1 MNILIADDE
10 PSILKLHTHMVQ
22 ELGFSPVLAS
32 NGNDAIKKLTPDIRA
47 MLLDIKMPDKDG
59 IEVLEFVRKEYPRIP
74 VIMVSALHDLEI
86 AVKAIK
92 MGAFDYLTKPLDF
105 DRLSTVLRN
114 ALDFSILKEEIIDLQ
129 GKLRQSEL
137 FTDIVG
143 ESDKVNEVFEL
154 VNRVLETDIN
164 VMIIGESGTGKEL
177 IAKALHQGSKRREGP
192 FIAVNCSAIT
202 SELAESLLF
211 GHKKGSFTG
220 ATEDRAGYFE
230 QADQGTI
237 FLDEIGDMNLEIQAK
252 VLRILEDKKV
262 RRVGE
267 KEERSINFRVI
278 SATNRDLSKAA
289 KENNFRNDLYF
300 RLEEYPIYLPPL
312 RERKVDIPL
321 LAQHFLNEFC
331 ESNNISAKRFS
342 QTAVQLMVQHS
353 WPGNIRELKNV
364 VRRTAVRSNTDL
376 IDQIDLGR
384 MVENT
389 QAEMVKPEFVQ
400 DKEVIPANTEFTP
413 LDVIEKQAIE
423 KAYFHS
429 DRNAAEA
436 AKLLGIS
443 RATMYR
449 KLKQFGYED

>member
-22 ELGFSPVLAS
+22 ELGYSPVLAS
-32 NGNDAIKKLTPDIRA
+32 DGEDAIKKLTPEIRA
-47 MLLDIKMPDKDG
+47 MLLDIKMPKKDG
-59 IEVLEFVRKEYPRIP
+59 LEVLEYARKNFSELP
-74 VIMVSALHDLEI
+74 VIMVTALYDLDM

-114 ALDFSILKEEIIDLQ
+114 ALDLSNLKEEVTELQ
-129 GKLRQSEL
+129 DKLRQSEL
-137 FTDIVG
+137 FSDIVG
-143 ESDKVNEVFEL
+143 ESEKVNEVFEL

-177 IAKALHQGSKRREGP
+177 VAKALHQGSKRREGP

-220 ATEDRAGYFE
+220 ATEDRVGYFE
-230 QADQGTI
+230 QADKGTI
-237 FLDEIGDMNLEIQAK
+237 FLDEIGDMELEIQAK
-252 VLRILEDKKV
+252 VLRILEEKKV

-267 KEERSINFRVI
+267 KEERPINFRVI
-278 SATNRDLSKAA
+278 SATNHDLSKAA
-289 KENNFRNDLYF
+289 TENKFRKDLYF

-312 RERKVDIPL
+312 RERKEDLPL
-321 LAQHFLNEFC
+321 LAQHFLKEFC
-331 ESNNISAKRFS
+331 QSNNISPKRFS
-342 QTAVQLMVQHS
+342 KNAIQSMAQYS
-353 WPGNIRELKNV
+353 WPGNIRELKNI
-364 VRRTAVRSNTDL
+364 VRRTAVRVNTDL
-376 IDQIDLGR
+376 IDE
-384 MVENT
+384 VEFGKFEEKSRVEEDKSGT
-389 QAEMVKPEFVQ
+389 ATWVK
-400 DKEVIPANTEFTP
+400 ARSTNGEFTP
-413 LDVIEKQAIE
+413 LDEIEKQAIE
-423 KAYFHS
+423 KAYLHS

-449 KLKQFGYED
+449 KLKQFGYES

>member
-1 MNILIADDE
+1 VNILIADDE

>member
-1 MNILIADDE
+1 VNILIADDE

-22 ELGFSPVLAS
+22 ELGYAPILAS
-32 NGNDAIKKLTPDIRA
+32 DGKDAINKITSNIKAL
-47 MLLDIKMPDKDG
+47 LLDIKMPEKDG
-59 IEVLEFVRKEYPRIP
+59 LEVLKFAREKYPELP
-74 VIMVSALHDLEI
+74 VIMVSALHDLDM
-86 AVKAIK
+86 AVTAIK

-114 ALDFSILKEEIIDLQ
+114 ALNLSALKEEVTDLQ
-129 GKLRQSEL
+129 DKLRQSEL

-143 ESDKVNEVFEL
+143 KSDKVNEVFEL

-177 IAKALHQGSKRREGP
+177 VAKALHKGSKRRDGP

-220 ATEDRAGYFE
+220 ATDDRAGYFE
-230 QADQGTI
+230 QADHGTI
-237 FLDEIGDMNLEIQAK
+237 FLDEIGDMELEIQAK
-252 VLRILEDKKV
+252 VLRILEEKRV

-267 KEERSINFRVI
+267 KEEHSIDFRVI
-278 SATNRDLSKAA
+278 SATNRDLSRATA
-289 KENNFRNDLYF
+289 ENKFRKDLYF

-312 RERKVDIPL
+312 RERKEDLPL
-321 LAQHFLNEFC
+321 LAQHFLKEFC
-331 ESNNISAKRFS
+331 ESNNLAPKRFS
-342 QTAVQLMVQHS
+342 KSAIQYMIQHS

-364 VRRTAVRSNTDL
+364 VRRSAVRTGTEL
-376 IDQIDLGR
+376 IDQIELRKLEEKSG
-384 MVENT
+384 VEEDYREEKIDN
-389 QAEMVKPEFVQ
+389 KPMSE
-400 DKEVIPANTEFTP
+400 EEEFTP
-413 LDVIEKQAIE
+413 LDEIEKQAIE

-443 RATMYR
+443 RATIYR
-449 KLKQFGYED
+449 KLKQFGYEV